1 MSIHTSTRLAP
12 QATTTHGHGLRRRP
26 AGTLAVLAALALTG
40 CAGTTP
46 PVDPALRVPA
56 GWQQA
61 ASTDAEAARPAG
73 ASGDLAWWQAL
84 GDPALSALLQQAT
97 QHNADLA
104 RAAIRVRRAQLQA
117 GLAASDQLPSVSV
130 RGSTNTSRALTS
142 DATTVRQ
149 HGLTGTVSWEADLWG
164 RLAAA
169 RDAAQ
174 WEAEATEADRQGVA
188 LALTATVAR
197 LYWQL
202 GYLNQRVDASL
213 QSIAY
218 AERTQALVEAQ
229 YRAGAASGLERAQAT
244 QLLASQQAA
253 HTQWLQQRV
262 ETRHA
267 LALLLGGEP
276 TAALPTPAQLPQA
289 DLPPVAPGLP
299 AALLT
304 RRPDIVAAEHR
315 LRRTVAS
322 VDATRRAFYPAL
334 TLTGSVGTS
343 STELAD
349 VLRNPVGTLGA
360 GLLLPFVQWRDM
372 QRNIAVAQADQ
383 ELAVW
388 SYRQT
393 WYQAL
398 ADVEDALSAL
408 QQYDVQG
415 EQLLAATQAAR
426 DAERLSEAR
435 YRAGAVALKTWLDA
449 QESRR
454 QVENSLA
461 LNRLN
466 RLQARATL
474 FQALGGG
481 VG

>member
-1 MSIHTSTRLAP
+1 
-12 QATTTHGHGLRRRP
+12 
-26 AGTLAVLAALALTG
+26 
-40 CAGTTP
+40 
-46 PVDPALRVPA
+46 
-56 GWQQA
+56 
-61 ASTDAEAARPAG
+61 
-73 ASGDLAWWQAL
+73 
-84 GDPALSALLQQAT
+84 
-97 QHNADLA
+97 
-104 RAAIRVRRAQLQA
+104 
-117 GLAASDQLPSVSV
+117 
-130 RGSTNTSRALTS
+130 
-142 DATTVRQ
+142 
-149 HGLTGTVSWEADLWG
+149 
-164 RLAAA
+164 
-169 RDAAQ
+169 
-174 WEAEATEADRQGVA
+174 
-188 LALTATVAR
+188 
-197 LYWQL
+197 
-202 GYLNQRVDASL
+202 
-213 QSIAY
+213 
-218 AERTQALVEAQ
+218 
-229 YRAGAASGLERAQAT
+229 
-244 QLLASQQAA
+244 
-253 HTQWLQQRV
+253 
-262 ETRHA
+262 
-267 LALLLGGEP
+267 
-276 TAALPTPAQLPQA
+276 
-289 DLPPVAPGLP
+289 VAPGLP

-315 LRRTVAS
+315 LRRTVSS

-388 SYRQT
+388 TYRQT

-408 QQYDVQG
+408 HQYDVQG
-415 EQLLAATQAAR
+415 EQLLVATQAAR

-454 QVENSLA
+454 QVETSLA